1 MYMHMYMYLHTRDMI
16 SSIPLL
22 ALRDDETLLSCSDL
36 LSPSLPSEPLPPPLA
51 PPTVA
56 ASGRE
61 GLPDSGLLL
70 TKEKNY
76 FDVSLKDVTINF
88 IQCTL

>member
-1 MYMHMYMYLHTRDMI
+1 MHTYMIYT
-16 SSIPLL
+16 IPLL

-51 PPTVA
+51 PPTVVV

-61 GLPDSGLLL
+61 GLPDSGVVL
-70 TKEKNY
+70 EE
-76 FDVSLKDVTINF
+76 
-88 IQCTL
+88 

>member
-1 MYMHMYMYLHTRDMI
+1 MYMYMHMHTHTI

-36 LSPSLPSEPLPPPLA
+36 LSPSLPSEPLPLA

-70 TKEKNY
+70 TKE
-76 FDVSLKDVTINF
+76 INNF
-88 IQCTL
+88 